1 MKYVIA
7 AVLLLTAAEPAHA
20 QSFLKKLVKS
30 TAATV
35 IGGESRDG
43 TVERVA
49 ETLIDLAS
57 SAKGSENSSPTAS
70 AGPGVP
76 AGASSWQRYG
86 IWSFKVDEL
95 AQGPDGHWQ
104 AIVSVRAETDHVGMR
119 ASEIDAFLIDADGQ
133 SIRDDGNLYD
143 DKVTGTAAGLER
155 DPGTNGMQRR
165 DTARFRLL
173 FPESKDLNP
182 VTLRI
187 RNSGADQVSNDY
199 PMH

>member
-20 QSFLKKLVKS
+20 QSFLKKLAKS
-30 TAATV
+30 TAATMV
-35 IGGESRDG
+35 GGDSRDG

-57 SAKGSENSSPTAS
+57 SAKGPDSSGP

-76 AGASSWQRYG
+76 AGAGSWQRYG

-104 AIVSVRAETDHVGMR
+104 AIVSVRAETDHIGMR

-173 FPESKDLNP
+173 FPDSKDLNP

-199 PMH
+199 PMR